1 MNSII
6 MLRNSV
12 LMVAIAL
19 VVSLGVWE
27 EARTDAIMVTKA
39 MTASTIA
46 EIFITA
52 DSIRVEL
59 EIGVDDL
66 AGFRNLM
73 PDAIYERMGYDPE
86 PFSERL
92 GRFLNED
99 WTLTADNGR
108 PLIGRVVSL
117 EARRRIVRDPVTG
130 EPLVAGE
137 SEIEPVVFAVLVYGW
152 DDRPRT
158 VTFKPPIKGQSGFVG
173 VNIGFVVYH
182 LGLPVTDFRY
192 LGASETLDLDWD
204 DPWFSRFRNR
214 NLKRRFDSPISAFLY
229 VENYEVRKEI
239 IARPKDLQQW
249 IDLGLSDK
257 DTIRVADQEELKR
270 RVAEFFE
277 AKNPVTIDG
286 RVQEPVL
293 DRINFVRRTLRRT
306 GIIDPPEDLDVLSA
320 TLGVIYV
327 YPIDSLPDVVSMPWE
342 LFSQKIQ
349 LIPSSATDEAGGLP
363 YFLTPSDSTLVWEN
377 FLTNPTIP
385 ALVAIVP
392 PRGGARVPVL
402 TAIFVVVLGA
412 LLLAAKRRGTLWTR
426 RTVIAAISLI
436 VAAALTLPT
445 ARITVPVPGLT
456 GMSQQ
461 QTEAVVSGLLTNV
474 YRAFDYREE
483 GVIYDTLERSASGE
497 LLTRVYL
504 ETRQALEL
512 QSQGGARVKVKTVD
526 VSSVVA
532 RPMDGDKGFE
542 AECTWTV
549 SGSVGHWGH
558 LHTRENQ
565 YEAILT
571 IESVDGVWKITGL
584 ELLEE
589 TRVS

>member
-1 MNSII
+1 
-6 MLRNSV
+6 
-12 LMVAIAL
+12 
-19 VVSLGVWE
+19 
-27 EARTDAIMVTKA
+27 
-39 MTASTIA
+39 
-46 EIFITA
+46 
-52 DSIRVEL
+52 
-59 EIGVDDL
+59 
-66 AGFRNLM
+66 
-73 PDAIYERMGYDPE
+73 
-86 PFSERL
+86 
-92 GRFLNED
+92 
-99 WTLTADNGR
+99 
-108 PLIGRVVSL
+108 
-117 EARRRIVRDPVTG
+117 VRDPVTG
-130 EPLVAGE
+130 EPLLAAE
-137 SEIEPVVFAVLVYGW
+137 AEIEPVVFAVLVYGW

-158 VTFKPPIKGQSGFVG
+158 ITFKPPINDQSGFVG

-182 LGLPVTDFRY
+182 QGLPVTDFRY
-192 LGASETLDLDWD
+192 LGALETLELDWD
-204 DPWFSRFRNR
+204 DPWFSRFKNR

-249 IDLGLSDK
+249 VDLGLSGE

-270 RVAEFFE
+270 RVVEFFRV
-277 AKNPVTIDG
+277 KSPVTIDG
-286 RVQEPVL
+286 RRPDPVL
-293 DRINFVRRTLRRT
+293 DRVNVVRRSLRRT
-306 GIIDPPEDLDVLSA
+306 GVIDPPEDLDVMSA

-342 LFSQKIQ
+342 LFSEKIQ
-349 LIPSSATDEAGGLP
+349 VVPSSATDEAGGLP
-363 YFLTPSDSTLVWEN
+363 YFLTPSDSTLVWQN
-377 FLTNPTIP
+377 FLTNPTVP
-385 ALVAIVP
+385 ALVAIDP
-392 PRGGARVPVL
+392 PGSGARVPVL
-402 TAIFVVVLGA
+402 SLVFAALLGSM
-412 LLLAAKRRGTLWTR
+412 LLAAKRRETLRTR
-426 RTVIAAISLI
+426 RTAIAAIALI
-436 VAAALTLPT
+436 MAAVATVPV
-445 ARITVPVPGLT
+445 ARITVPIPGLT

-461 QTEAVVSGLLTNV
+461 QTEAVVAGLLTNV
-474 YRAFDYREE
+474 YKAFDYREE

-532 RPMDGDKGFE
+532 RPIDGAKGFE

-565 YEAILT
+565 YEAILK
-571 IESVDGVWKITGL
+571 IEAVDGVWKITGL